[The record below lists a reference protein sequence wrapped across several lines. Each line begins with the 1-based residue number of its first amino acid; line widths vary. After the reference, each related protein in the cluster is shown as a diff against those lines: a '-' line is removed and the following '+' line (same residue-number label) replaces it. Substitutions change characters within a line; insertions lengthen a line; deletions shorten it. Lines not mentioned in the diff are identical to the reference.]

1 MRRLTTALK
10 GGSSMRGL
18 VLAAAAALVSLPAF
32 AQQGSML
39 RMGLADDTDIM
50 DPTLSRTYVGRIM
63 FAGLCD
69 KLVDINEKLEIV
81 PQLATS
87 YEWPDSKTLA
97 LHLRHGVKF
106 QDGSAMDAE
115 AVKYSLERHLHME
128 GSMRRGEIAS
138 MDHAEVVDP
147 ATVRIVLKTP
157 SSPFLAQLTDRS
169 GMIVS
174 PKAAEAEGKDFA
186 LHPVC
191 AGPYSFVERVAQ
203 DHLTLQRFPDYW
215 DAKDIHIDRVVYR
228 PIPDNSVRTS
238 NIQAGA
244 LDMTVQNV
252 PSDLD
257 RLKNDPKLK
266 VSIYNGLGYQG
277 ITNNLAFG
285 PKANQ
290 PYGQSALVRKAFELA
305 IDRKALIHVV
315 YNDLYTPTAQAIP
328 PASPM
333 YASDIVP
340 PERDIAKAKA
350 LLQQAGVKLPVT
362 VNLMVINSPDQVQ
375 TGEVIQS
382 MASEAGFD
390 VKIQATEFATSLDME
405 DRGDFE
411 AYLIGW
417 SGRTD
422 PDGNLWSFIHTGG
435 PFNDSKYS
443 NKDVDTW
450 LDGAR
455 LTTDIASRRDLYR
468 KVSSQSNE
476 DLPITYL
483 YVPKFIVAMAKDV
496 NGFVP
501 VPDGLVRLQGM
512 TMSK

>member
-1 MRRLTTALK
+1 MRRLL
-10 GGSSMRGL
+10 
-18 VLAAAAALVSLPAF
+18 LAAAAALVSLPAF
-32 AQQGSML
+32 AEEGSVL
-39 RMGLADDTDIM
+39 RMGLGEDTDLM

-81 PQLATS
+81 PQLATG
-87 YEWPDSKTLA
+87 YEWPDSRTLV
-97 LHLRHGVKF
+97 LHLRQGVKF
-106 QDGSAMDAE
+106 QDGTAMDAA
-115 AVKYSLERHLHME
+115 AVQYSLERHLHME
-128 GSMRRGEIAS
+128 GSTRRGELSS
-138 MDHAEVVDP
+138 MDHVDAVDP

-157 SSPFLAQLTDRS
+157 SSPFMAILTDRS

-174 PKAAEAEGKDFA
+174 PKAAEAAGKNFA

-191 AGPYSFVERVAQ
+191 AGPYSFVERVPQ
-203 DHLTLQRFPDYW
+203 DHITLQRFPDYW
-215 DAKDIHIDRVVYR
+215 DVGKIKIDRVIYR

-238 NIQAGA
+238 NIRAGA
-244 LDMTVQNV
+244 LDMTVENV
-252 PSDLD
+252 PSDLGT
-257 RLKNDPKLK
+257 LQGDPKLN
-266 VSIYNGLGYQG
+266 VSVYSGLGYQG

-315 YNDLYTPTAQAIP
+315 YNDVYAPTAQAIP

-333 YASDIVP
+333 YSKDIVP
-340 PERDIAKAKA
+340 PERDVAKAKA
-350 LLQQAGVKLPVT
+350 LLQQAGVTLPEV

-382 MASEAGFD
+382 MAAEAGFD

-422 PDGNLWSFIHTGG
+422 PDANLWSFIHTGG

-450 LDGAR
+450 LDQAR
-455 LTTDIASRRDLYR
+455 LTSDVAARRDLYR
-468 KVSSQSNE
+468 KVSNQSND

-483 YVPKFIVAMAKDV
+483 YVPNFIVAMAKGVD
-496 NGFVP
+496 GFVP

-512 TMSK
+512 TISK